1 MIRYLMIAVKNVS
14 SRYLPN
20 NPNYAS
26 EFEKVVSAS
35 GLRNVQAVIAYSVH
49 TRAGEC
55 TAPAVAF
62 TSSCH
67 FGPQVVA
74 ELAAILDTAMRPS
87 QRSLFFCLSPLA
99 SSEPL
104 QSYHIAP
111 LPPFGKAQLDWCNIW
126 LYDVPEEA
134 VEKHLPAV
142 MHVTMALLGASL
154 KIWDP
159 TTQFNALGLPNERT
173 FLDSEEECE
182 FAKYYPPGF
191 GICNLTLANAA
202 VSIQAVCMA
211 GYCLVDSRL
220 II

>member
-1 MIRYLMIAVKNVS
+1 MIAVKNVS

-26 EFEKVVSAS
+26 EFEKVVSAP

-49 TRAGEC
+49 QRAGEC

-62 TSSCH
+62 TSSCC
-67 FGPQVVA
+67 FDDQIVA
-74 ELAAILDTAMRPS
+74 EIAAILDTTIRPW
-87 QRSLFFCLSPLA
+87 QRSLFFCLSSLA
-99 SSEPL
+99 SSEPP

-111 LPPFGKAQLDWCNIW
+111 FPPFGKAQLDWCNIW
-126 LYDVPEEA
+126 LYDVREEA
-134 VEKHLPAV
+134 VEKHLPAA
-142 MHVTMALLGASL
+142 MNVTMTLLGASL

-173 FLDSEEECE
+173 FLDSEAECG
-182 FAKYYPPGF
+182 FAKYYPPGLA
-191 GICNLTLANAA
+191 ICGSTLAKAA
-202 VSIQAVCMA
+202 VSIQTVCMA